1 MSPNAMY
8 WVLSAFDRQTD
19 RLVERIELPA
29 LNVDQARVAFGLS
42 AEDPMLDSY
51 PVTADQLSFLAPLTR
66 EAPDLERYDWFLDA
80 YASTPAA

>member
-1 MSPNAMY
+1 MSPNAVY

-19 RLVERIELPA
+19 QLVERIELPA
-29 LNVDQARVAFGLS
+29 LNLDEAREAFGLP

-66 EAPDLERYDWFLDA
+66 NVPDLERYDWFLDA
-80 YASTPAA
+80 YASEPAA